1 MKYEVKTQDFVL
13 VFKSL
18 PRALDVARASLE
30 AGKTATISP
39 VEQK

>member
-1 MKYEVKTQDFVL
+1 MKYEVKTADYVL

-30 AGKTATISP
+30 AGKIVTVSP
-39 VEQK
+39 KENE